1 MIMVSTSLQR
11 VAWVTIFLVG
21 IFQFTPVPLSAQQTA
36 ATPPLPANSEPI
48 VTPQLSAHPPGLQF
62 DAVTRSGGQL
72 RSSQLAQYIATMY
85 RYGVGIVA
93 IAAIIMT
100 VYGGFRYLIGSSMGD
115 IAAGKKIIQDA
126 IAGMLL
132 VLGAYL
138 ILQTVNPAVLGF
150 KSIDLKIVMPESLDD
165 GAPDGHPMRDSD
177 EPVDTA
183 AVENFVNN
191 APDPSGQRR

>member
-1 MIMVSTSLQR
+1 MTS
-11 VAWVTIFLVG
+11 IFLRRFIIVPFLFMG
-21 IFQFTPVPLSAQQTA
+21 FFGFFTLPLSAQQP
-36 ATPPLPANSEPI
+36 ATPTPPPANAEPI
-48 VTPQLSAHPPGLQF
+48 ITPQLSARPPGLQF

-72 RSSQLAQYIATMY
+72 RNSQLAQYIATMY

-150 KSIDLKIVMPESLDD
+150 KSIDLKIVTPESLDD
-165 GAPDGHPMRDSD
+165 GAVDGHPMRDT
-177 EPVDTA
+177 DTPPDA
-183 AVENFVNN
+183 STVENFIQN
-191 APDPSGQRR
+191 APNPNGQRP